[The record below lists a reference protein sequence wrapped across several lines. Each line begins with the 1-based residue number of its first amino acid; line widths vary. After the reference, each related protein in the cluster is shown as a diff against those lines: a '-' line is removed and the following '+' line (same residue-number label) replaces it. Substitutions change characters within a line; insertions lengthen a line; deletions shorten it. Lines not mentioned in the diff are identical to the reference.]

1 MKSVRPE
8 RLNTQYACPQ
18 CGGFL
23 AVYGSERNDEWR
35 CTGCDT
41 FYTRELLREDGLRL
55 YVHNEDLDELIILEE
70 YIAKMK
76 WYMEREGGCK
86 R

>member
-8 RLNTQYACPQ
+8 RLNTTYACPL

-23 AVYGSERNDEWR
+23 AVFGSERNDEWR

-41 FYTRELLREDGLRL
+41 FYTRSMLRKDGLEL
-55 YVHNEDLDELIILEE
+55 YVFRGDLGDEVIGLDE
-70 YIAKMK
+70 YIQRKGADM
-76 WYMEREGGCK
+76 G
-86 R
+86 